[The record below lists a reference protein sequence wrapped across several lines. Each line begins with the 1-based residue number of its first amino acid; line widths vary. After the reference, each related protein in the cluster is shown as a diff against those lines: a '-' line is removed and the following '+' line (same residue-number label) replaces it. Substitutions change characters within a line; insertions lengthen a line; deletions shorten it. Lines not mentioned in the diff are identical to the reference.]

1 MDNIGSEIGQNQDI
15 IPHATT
21 RSPSET
27 PDEMLL
33 ESNQMS
39 FDLSHKKS
47 STYSADAEAFDLS
60 LKKSTTYS
68 ADAEVARDFCK
79 GDRHPK

>member
-1 MDNIGSEIGQNQDI
+1 MDNIGSEKGQNRDI

-27 PDEMLL
+27 PAEMLL

-39 FDLSHKKS
+39 FDLSQDKS

-60 LKKSTTYS
+60 LKNYMT
-68 ADAEVARDFCK
+68 DAEVAKDFFK